1 MGQHGQAEKG
11 ASVYLG
17 PGFGARVESGSG
29 ARFGDPASG
38 TATAPTPPR
47 VLGSWALGG
56 SSPRA
61 TQGSISESAILSQ
74 SDHLACHFLHPAQTL
89 D

>member
-1 MGQHGQAEKG
+1 ME
-11 ASVYLG
+11 LG

-29 ARFGDPASG
+29 GHFGDAASG

-56 SSPRA
+56 GSPRA
-61 TQGSISESAILSQ
+61 TQGSISESATLSQ
-74 SDHLACHFLHPAQTL
+74 SDHLACHFLHPAWAL